1 MAAPEF
7 DVIVI
12 GGGIAGVSAGASLAA
27 ARKVLVIEAESQ
39 PGYHASGRSAAYF
52 APAYGNAA
60 VRLMTLASQDFYQAP
75 PGEFAK
81 DLLKPRGAVFLARQN
96 ELDLL
101 EDMAAEQPELER
113 VSAEA
118 IRAQVPI
125 IHSDVVGGLFD
136 PIGGDLDV
144 HAILQGYLKQLRVR
158 GWHAS
163 D

>member
-1 MAAPEF
+1 MTVPEF

-60 VRLMTLASQDFYQAP
+60 VRLMTLDSQDFYQAP

-81 DLLKPRGAVFLARQN
+81 R
-96 ELDLL
+96 
-101 EDMAAEQPELER
+101 
-113 VSAEA
+113 SAET
-118 IRAQVPI
+118 
-125 IHSDVVGGLFD
+125 
-136 PIGGDLDV
+136 
-144 HAILQGYLKQLRVR
+144 
-158 GWHAS
+158 
-163 D
+163 